1 MAPFLVVG
9 TDSCTFQAAFAT
21 RWVLLLINFAVLGV
35 LAMLILFCSSM
46 LPMMGTC
53 RHITSMILD
62 LLLVSLGGHRTAASR
77 LLLRSSSSSSS
88 RLPLFRSIVVA
99 RRRRILEELGMLDRV
114 VGVHIACFALSNAV
128 FCRLQLCNELDVW
141 IVLLLI

>member
-53 RHITSMILD
+53 RRTTSMILD
-62 LLLVSLGGHRTAASR
+62 LLVSLGGHRTAASR

-88 RLPLFRSIVVA
+88 RLPLFHSIVVVA